1 MAGASFV
8 QAKEPWDEP
17 LKTIVTRDEPVE
29 KNDGPTDAASPA
41 KAVPPTG
48 PDGGLSWFIAAL
60 CFLINMLFSSFM
72 RCGGLFFTSLMS
84 TYGSTRGY
92 ASLPLSM
99 YGGFVNLSGL
109 LAGPLIHWFGVRT
122 AAVFGGLMMAMGF
135 MSSYFATGIPF
146 LVGSLGVLA
155 GSGHGILFSCVIVAI
170 NEYFDKRRG
179 VALGINLTGATAA
192 SFLFAHIF
200 DLLLSKYGLH
210 ATLAITGA
218 LLLNI
223 AALGFLFRKP
233 PWQESPSRSA
243 KVIADHAQKYCSQPT
258 PCSSEKKTEDGRPS
272 VILRPSGALVMGPNN
287 ESSVRRRP
295 SITSEPEGLPQ
306 EDHNAEDVLDDTAG
320 EDELNLAWSRR
331 GTLLSVAGSLL
342 EEEKALCSSRR
353 GTVIS
358 LPRKGSTI
366 GDLDLRKLALLQE
379 AAERLSATKST
390 EAVFEENAA
399 FLGIAQVAE
408 LRSRTISEQSFTRP
422 NDFGNQTS
430 ASMRSTV
437 SNLGSRCTIEVPC
450 KPEEPIRILIQQE
463 PEHSSDS
470 ALDSVKEV
478 LRLPRFYCHM
488 LSYFSYS
495 FLLDTVLAV
504 TVDYAV
510 DIGID
515 SSSAVLVL
523 TFFSVTDTIGRLFVP
538 LLTDF
543 KVVSPLSLMCI
554 AYLTIAAIALVTPCA
569 HEVGPFWAAMIALG
583 LPAGYILVAISEA
596 VAVEVGLR
604 NLPIAFGILSGL
616 TAVGSFLRPAIIGF
630 FRDSYGSY
638 DGLFRLMGCMV
649 LCSFLLTAALW
660 IQDWRKTST
669 PATETSKD
677 AVGDTDSRARAD

>member
-1 MAGASFV
+1 MASA
-8 QAKEPWDEP
+8 
-17 LKTIVTRDEPVE
+17 
-29 KNDGPTDAASPA
+29 
-41 KAVPPTG
+41 G

-60 CFLINMLFSSFM
+60 CFVVNMLFSSFL
-72 RCGGLFFTSLMS
+72 RCGGLFFTSFMS
-84 TYGSTRGY
+84 TYGATRGY

-99 YGGFVNLSGL
+99 YSGFVNLSGL

-122 AAVFGGLMMAMGF
+122 AAVLGGLMMAMGCT
-135 MSSYFATGIPF
+135 SSYFATGIPF

-155 GSGHGILFSCVIVAI
+155 GSGHGILFSCVIIAI

-192 SFLFAHIF
+192 SFVFAHIF
-200 DLLLSKYGLH
+200 DLLLSEYGLRG
-210 ATLAITGA
+210 TLAITGA

-233 PWQESPSRSA
+233 PWQESA
-243 KVIADHAQKYCSQPT
+243 FETDKVVGEDAQKYCIEPVT
-258 PCSSEKKTEDGRPS
+258 CLLDDNKAED
-272 VILRPSGALVMGPNN
+272 
-287 ESSVRRRP
+287 RRP
-295 SITSEPEGLPQ
+295 SAILSTHTVSLRRCGTLVIVTDKETSIQGTSSIRSPPECLPQ
-306 EDHNAEDVLDDTAG
+306 EDHTVEGVLDDTTG
-320 EDELNLAWSRR
+320 DDEMNLAWSRR

-358 LPRKGSTI
+358 LTRKGSII
-366 GDLDLRKLALLQE
+366 GDLDLRKVALLQE
-379 AAERLSATKST
+379 AAEHLTTTKT
-390 EAVFEENAA
+390 ADAVFEENAA
-399 FLGIAQVAE
+399 FLGTAQ
-408 LRSRTISEQSFTRP
+408 
-422 NDFGNQTS
+422 
-430 ASMRSTV
+430 
-437 SNLGSRCTIEVPC
+437 IEVPC
-450 KPEEPIRILIQQE
+450 MPEEPIRILIQQE
-463 PEHSSDS
+463 HERSSDS

-504 TVDYAV
+504 AVDYAV
-510 DIGID
+510 DVGID

-543 KVVSPLSLMCI
+543 KVVSPLSLMCV
-554 AYLTIAAIALVTPCA
+554 AYLAISVIACLTPYAHDIA
-569 HEVGPFWAAMIALG
+569 PFWAAMITLG

-596 VAVEVGLR
+596 VAVEVGIR

-616 TAVGSFLRPAIIGF
+616 TAVGAFLRPAIIGF

-660 IQDWRKTST
+660 IQDRRKTST
-669 PATETSKD
+669 PPTEASKD
-677 AVGDTDSRARAD
+677 AIGDLDSPPPADEHS